1 MRTNGFVT
9 LQVRWSSCP
18 ICGSGCSMCSFI
30 KDPMI
35 DSFGNGRPRKTR
47 APPAAKFFVCLT
59 LLGRPWTWERHQLQN
74 NGQCALCS
82 QVAETIAHLLLFCS
96 YSREVWFRILLSLPG
111 SLSSLRQVTWNPPT
125 GGSLDASCCTKI
137 IAKALILLSSLHAV

>member
-1 MRTNGFVT
+1 MYENQWIRDITGAVELLSNMWERMQHVQLHQGSNDR
-9 LQVRWSSCP
+9 LIWKWSPSQNQGSPCSQVLRMP
-18 ICGSGCSMCSFI
+18 
-30 KDPMI
+30 
-35 DSFGNGRPRKTR
+35 NT
-47 APPAAKFFVCLT
+47 A
-59 LLGRPWTWERHQLQN
+59 RHQLQN